1 MASVVRT
8 GATLTEVAV
17 PKELLIR
24 DTGKLCQ
31 TRLSEGPGDVAHAF
45 SVLCRAFEPD
55 ISESIVNSSLG
66 PSTRG
71 KPIAVD
77 KRIRCGWA
85 GTPSLQAYHDKEWG
99 VPLHD
104 DQKLFESLVLDGFQA
119 GLSWAIVLQKR
130 EAFRKAFDS
139 FEIKKVARYRDS
151 KVERLLANPGIIRNR
166 LKIRAAIENAKAA
179 LAVQREVGSLDA
191 YLWKFVEGRT
201 IQNSWKAWKEIPAHT
216 KMSDAM
222 SEDLKKRGF
231 KFVGTTICYAFMQG
245 VGMVNDHEVGC
256 FRYIQLAK
264 GASRRGR

>member
-1 MASVVRT
+1 M
-8 GATLTEVAV
+8 
-17 PKELLIR
+17 
-24 DTGKLCQ
+24 
-31 TRLSEGPGDVAHAF
+31 
-45 SVLCRAFEPD
+45 
-55 ISESIVNSSLG
+55 
-66 PSTRG
+66 
-71 KPIAVD
+71 AVD
-77 KRIRCGWA
+77 KRIRCSWA
-85 GTPSLQAYHDKEWG
+85 STPSLQAYHDKEWG

-139 FEIKKVARYRDS
+139 FDIKKVARYRDS

-179 LAVQREVGSLDA
+179 LAVQREFGSLDA
-191 YLWKFVEGRT
+191 YLWKFVGGRT
-201 IQNSWKAWKEIPAHT
+201 IRNSWKAWKEIPAHT

-222 SEDLKKRGF
+222 SEDLKKRGL
-231 KFVGTTICYAFMQG
+231 KFVGTTICYAFMQA

-256 FRYIQLAK
+256 FRYKQLAK